1 MKKFYILILIISFFN
16 QTEGQI
22 SLNFPME
29 RQIFQRNNSN
39 QAFIHISGNF
49 TSDYDSIT
57 AKVTPRVIG
66 QGTESS
72 WQKVCNR
79 NSKPYFLGK
88 ISAIG
93 GWYKLA
99 VKAFKD
105 GLVID
110 SIGRA
115 RVGVGE
121 VFVIAGQ
128 SNATGTTNTSG
139 QGLDTDEDR
148 SNVMSYANLKNDYNA
163 LPFGFSPMDIDSV
176 ASDTVIVGPFQLAP
190 WCWGKLSEEL
200 VDSLNVP
207 VLIYGAGFG
216 GTRIAWWY
224 QSAYNLPFDPERS
237 PPPWVQSQYQH
248 PYGALGSVMKMYA
261 SLTGIRAVLWHQGE
275 ADHGTSAS
283 WYQFYLEQVI
293 AKTREQIEVDT
304 LAWMVAR
311 ASYSEAPAANVIL
324 GQNQT
329 ILNDVNVFAGPP
341 TDNLTGTYYR
351 SDNIHLDTGPGLAE
365 HANLWFNYITNGFL
379 SSSTPILAQ
388 DFLELNFACNPGNP
402 SEPITLSS
410 PASYS
415 GYAWS
420 NRDNTNSESLGYTS
434 DGNGDYTVLPPLGYN
449 RLNWGFDSTSSINV
463 GAGRYSLNVRKPIS
477 GKMLFSSIVDL
488 TTLTLPTNPVFLS
501 SASQIRLGDTLTLT
515 GSNCNG
521 LYKWNTGGIINPLV
535 LYPSV
540 TANYT
545 VECKTLHC
553 LSSASDPTQVIVSSC
568 FPNSLNLT
576 GGVFNAQS
584 PFQSQLVISSIQKL
598 ANTGKLDY
606 TANQSITLNPGFQ
619 ASAGAI
625 FKASIE
631 NCP

>member
-1 MKKFYILILIISFFN
+1 MKKFYTLILIVSFFN
-16 QTEGQI
+16 QAEGQI
-22 SLNFPME
+22 SLNFPKE

-39 QAFIHISGNF
+39 QAFIHINGNF

-57 AKVTPRVIG
+57 AKVIPRVIG

-79 NSKPYFLGK
+79 SDKPYFLGK
-88 ISAIG
+88 ISANG

-99 VKAFKD
+99 IKAFKD
-105 GLVID
+105 GVVID
-110 SIGRA
+110 SIGRE

-121 VFVIAGQ
+121 VFVVAGQ
-128 SNATGTTNTSG
+128 SNATGTTGVSG
-139 QGLDTDEDR
+139 LSIDTDEDR
-148 SNVMSYANLKNDYNA
+148 SNVMRYANKKNDYNA
-163 LPFGFSPMDIDSV
+163 LPIGFSPMDRDSV
-176 ASDTVIVGPFQLAP
+176 ASDTVTIGPFQLAP
-190 WCWGKLSEEL
+190 WCWGKLSEDL

-207 VLIYGAGFG
+207 VLFYGAGFG
-216 GTRIAWWY
+216 GTKVNWWK
-224 QSAYNLPFDPERS
+224 QSANGEPLTAPSFFILEEF
-237 PPPWVQSQYQH
+237 QH

-275 ADHGTSAS
+275 SDHGTDAS
-283 WYQFYLEQVI
+283 LYQNLLQQVI
-293 AKTREQIEVDT
+293 AKTREQIEATT

-311 ASYSEAPAANVIL
+311 ASYSEGPAANVIL

-341 TDNLTGTYYR
+341 TDNLTGTNYR
-351 SDNIHLDTGPGLAE
+351 SDNIHLDTGPGMAE
-365 HANLWFNYITNGFL
+365 HANLWFTYITNGFL

-388 DFLELNFACNPGNP
+388 DFLDLNFSCNPGD
-402 SEPITLSS
+402 STEPITLAS
-410 PASYS
+410 PAIYS

-420 NRDNTNSESLGYTS
+420 NRDNTNSEALGYTS
-434 DGNGDYTVLPPLGYN
+434 DHSGNYTIPPPAGYN

-477 GKMLFSSIVDL
+477 GKMLFSPIVDL
-488 TTLTLPTNPVFLS
+488 TTLALPTNPIFLS
-501 SASQIRLGDTLTLT
+501 SASQVRPGDTLTLT
-515 GSNCNG
+515 GSDCNG

-553 LSSASDPTQVIVSSC
+553 LSSASAPTQVIVSSC